1 MNNIFNLTEK
11 YYPQKEEENN
21 LQNLRAKGYTYAP
34 LNANVPNRNQNNY
47 FYESNNLMPIRKYI
61 KNEYDPIKTKQAQKN
76 WKKFSAQLKKING
89 VYLLQTIGAII
100 KTMRILEQNAKGK
113 NYLFVSEKIKL
124 LKFLE
129 ENENIIDFLS
139 KKNKKEENNNEDND
153 DDILIPDEHPEN
165 ITNISQLDQNI
176 KDIEKLL
183 ENKKLNEEQRK
194 KLEKLKNLYFQQ
206 KNIIIE
212 NETNK
217 IKKELI
223 EQNKINLDKLIKEEE
238 QKRSLIQKEN
248 EKYIEQMEQENKT
261 SKENSKENIPKK
273 KEEQL
278 KEIKIYKNQ
287 KLISENNSPWI
298 DPLFKPE
305 KNNLCPAIHKE

>member
-1 MNNIFNLTEK
+1 MN
-11 YYPQKEEENN
+11 
-21 LQNLRAKGYTYAP
+21 
-34 LNANVPNRNQNNY
+34 
-47 FYESNNLMPIRKYI
+47 
-61 KNEYDPIKTKQAQKN
+61 
-76 WKKFSAQLKKING
+76 
-89 VYLLQTIGAII
+89 
-100 KTMRILEQNAKGK
+100 ILEQNSKGK
-113 NYLFVSEKIKL
+113 KYLFVSEKIKL
-124 LKFLE
+124 LKLLE
-129 ENENIIDFLS
+129 ENEIIIDFLS
-139 KKNKKEENNNEDND
+139 NKNKKEEIISSDEEDD
-153 DDILIPDEHPEN
+153 DDILIPDEHPEK
-165 ITNISQLDQNI
+165 IISLSQIDQNI

-305 KNNLCPAIHKE
+305 KNN